1 MSDPA
6 GFSLDMAVNYFEA
19 YNILMEYWDCI
30 PDEEKAIV
38 HERLEKLN
46 LCAKNAPTTHGNY
59 QIMI

>member
-30 PDEEKAIV
+30 PDEEKARV
-38 HERLEKLN
+38 HERLEALD
-46 LCAKNAPTTHGNY
+46 L
-59 QIMI
+59 